1 MKKGKKLWKNKKREI
16 TLILVNIMVLT
27 LFFTGNSMGK
37 GYSKTRIEANSK
49 IAEPILVVE
58 NSPIIEMSGRKEK
71 EYYDFKVKNYK
82 ENGEVTQIDLKYR
95 IEILSQIE
103 EPISFKLY
111 RNKQEVLLQNKKTA
125 NIKLGKEKPQED
137 NYQLEIIYNKAKNNV
152 NEDIV
157 QEIQIKIYCEQVEA

>member
-1 MKKGKKLWKNKKREI
+1 MKKGRKLWKNKKREI

-58 NSPIIEMSGRKEK
+58 NSPIIEMSGTKEK
-71 EYYDFKVKNYK
+71 EYYDFKVKNYR

-103 EPISFKLY
+103 ESISFKLY
-111 RNKQEVLLQNKKTA
+111 RNKQEVLLENKKTA
-125 NIKLGKEKPQED
+125 NIKLEKEKPQED
-137 NYQLEIIYNKAKNNV
+137 NYQLEIIYNKAKNNA

>member
-1 MKKGKKLWKNKKREI
+1 MKKGRKLWKNKKREI

-58 NSPIIEMSGRKEK
+58 NSPIIEMSGKKEK
-71 EYYDFKVKNYK
+71 EYYDFKVKNYR

-103 EPISFKLY
+103 ESISFKLY
-111 RNKQEVLLQNKKTA
+111 RNKQEVLLENKKTA
-125 NIKLGKEKPQED
+125 NIKLEKEKPQED
-137 NYQLEIIYNKAKNNV
+137 NYQLEIIYNKAKNNA

>member
-1 MKKGKKLWKNKKREI
+1 MKKGRKLWKNKKREI

-58 NSPIIEMSGRKEK
+58 NSPIIEMSGKKEK
-71 EYYDFKVKNYK
+71 EYYDFKVKNYR
-82 ENGEVTQIDLKYR
+82 EHGEVTQIDLKYR

-103 EPISFKLY
+103 ESISFKLY
-111 RNKQEVLLQNKKTA
+111 RNKQEVLLENKKTA
-125 NIKLGKEKPQED
+125 NIKLEKEKPQED
-137 NYQLEIIYNKAKNNV
+137 NYQLEIIYNKAKNNA